1 MSLWRAGCSETGTS
15 GSGGRPGETDRQQCQ
30 HRAPGRPHWDRLARR
45 DVEIHHEPE
54 SWEVEARQGG
64 PEGEAKRWRVAGEAE
79 AKDVADQL
87 MRTDERWRAMG

>member
-30 HRAPGRPHWDRLARR
+30 HRAPGRPHWGRLARR

-54 SWEVEARQGG
+54 SWMVEARQGG
-64 PEGEAKRWRVAGEAE
+64 SEGDGKRWAAATE
-79 AKDVADQL
+79 D
-87 MRTDERWRAMG
+87 